1 MKMSAHSRTW
11 KSGARHHARRVAM
24 PLLVAA
30 LVLSSRLI
38 SAQDATQEAL
48 AQKVQQLTDAMARTQ
63 ALLEKSQQELQQM
76 RVQLSDLQRQIALG
90 STSTNVPAATTTSA
104 VAAPPPVESS
114 PDSPDSNAAAI
125 QDLRERQ
132 AIQETEIATQ
142 EQTKVESE
150 SKYPVKITGML
161 LLSGFINSSGVD
173 VASNPS
179 VATGGPGTAGATVR
193 QTILGIDARGPHIFG
208 ASSFADLRVDM
219 FGNSPL
225 TATPPSTTSSTIYNG
240 YYYNTNSSFVRLR
253 TAHAGLY
260 WDRTELSFALDRP
273 ILSPD
278 SPTSLTA
285 TAVPALAWSGNLW
298 TWNPQ
303 VVISQALA
311 RRDAAG
317 IELQAAVI
325 DVGDAP
331 LTPAVAPAAAPE
343 PFAPTSAEQS
353 SKPGVEARIAYGGPD
368 RDDGRAH
375 IGLGGFFAPHVSSLN
390 RNFDSWAGTM
400 DARIPLMTHL
410 EFSGNFY
417 RGAALGGLGAGGYK
431 DFAYAPNP
439 NAGGYYFKPLDDV
452 GGWAQLKAT
461 ASERLQFNATFGMD
475 NVIAGQLRHYYA
487 PTGSPTQNLARNRTY
502 TGNVIYSPSAYLLF
516 SLEYRHLES
525 APVEGLPNASNI
537 IGLGAGY
544 KF

>member
-1 MKMSAHSRTW
+1 
-11 KSGARHHARRVAM
+11 M

-30 LVLSSRLI
+30 LLLSARPVP
-38 SAQDATQEAL
+38 AQDATQDAL
-48 AQKVQQLTDAMARTQ
+48 AQKVLQLTDAMARTQ
-63 ALLEKSQQELQQM
+63 ALLEKSQQELQEM
-76 RVQLSDLQRQIALG
+76 RAQLGDLQRQIALG
-90 STSTNVPAATTTSA
+90 SPSTAVPGAITTSA
-104 VAAPPPVESS
+104 ALATPPAETS
-114 PDSPDSNAAAI
+114 PDSSDSNAAAI

-150 SKYPVKITGML
+150 SKYPVKITGL
-161 LLSGFINSSGVD
+161 LLMSGFKNTGGVD
-173 VASNPS
+173 LASNPS

-193 QTILGIDARGPHIFG
+193 QTVLGIDARGPHIFG
-208 ASSFADLRVDM
+208 ASSFADLRIDM
-219 FGNSPL
+219 FGNP
-225 TATPPSTTSSTIYNG
+225 ATSTTPTAIYSG
-240 YYYNTNSSFVRLR
+240 YYTANSSFVRLR

-303 VVISQALA
+303 VVVSQTVA
-311 RRDAAG
+311 RRGTAG
-317 IELQAAVI
+317 FELQAALI

-331 LTPAVAPAAAPE
+331 LTPAVAPTATPV
-343 PFAPTSAEQS
+343 PSAPTSAEQS
-353 SKPGVEARIAYGGPD
+353 SKPGVEARVAYGGPH

-375 IGLGGFFAPHVSSLN
+375 IGLGGFFAPHVSSFG
-390 RNFDSWAGTM
+390 RNFDSWAGTL
-400 DARIPLMTHL
+400 DARIPLRAHL

-417 RGAALGGLGAGGYK
+417 RGAALGGLGGGGYK
-431 DFAYAPNP
+431 DFAYASNP
-439 NAGGYYFKPLDDV
+439 ITLGYYFKPLDDI

-461 ASERLQFNATFGMD
+461 VNQRLQFNAAFGLD
-475 NVIAGQLRHYYA
+475 NVFSGQLRHYYLESNSA
-487 PTGSPTQNLARNRTY
+487 TQNLDRNRTY
-502 TGNVIYSPSAYLLF
+502 TGNVIYSPSTYLLF
-516 SLEYRHLES
+516 SFEYRHLES

>member
-1 MKMSAHSRTW
+1 
-11 KSGARHHARRVAM
+11 M
-24 PLLVAA
+24 PLLVA
-30 LVLSSRLI
+30 VLLLSARPVP
-38 SAQDATQEAL
+38 AQDAAQEAL

-76 RVQLSDLQRQIALG
+76 REQLNDLQRQMALG
-90 STSTNVPAATTTSA
+90 SPSTAAPASTETATTSVTT
-104 VAAPPPVESS
+104 AAPPSESS
-114 PDSPDSNAAAI
+114 PNSSDSNAAAI

-142 EQTKVESE
+142 EQTKVETE
-150 SKYPVKITGML
+150 SKYPVKITGMIL
-161 LLSGFINSSGVD
+161 MSGFKNTSGVD
-173 VASNPS
+173 LASNPS

-193 QTILGIDARGPHIFG
+193 QTVLGIDARGPHLFG
-208 ASSFADLRVDM
+208 ANSFADLRIDM
-219 FGNSPL
+219 FGSP
-225 TATPPSTTSSTIYNG
+225 AASTPTSYSG
-240 YYYNTNSSFVRLR
+240 YYIPNSAFVRLR

-303 VVISQALA
+303 VVISQTLA
-311 RRDAAG
+311 RHGAAG
-317 IELQAAVI
+317 VELQAALI

-331 LTPAVAPAAAPE
+331 LTPAVAPTATPVQS
-343 PFAPTSAEQS
+343 APTSAERS

-375 IGLGGFFAPHVSSLN
+375 IGLGGFFAPHVSSLG

-400 DARIPLMTHL
+400 DARIPLIAHL
-410 EFSGNFY
+410 EFSGDFY
-417 RGAALGGLGAGGYK
+417 RGAALGGLGGGGYK
-431 DFAYAPNP
+431 DFAYALNQTTL
-439 NAGGYYFKPLDDV
+439 GYYFKPLDDV

-461 ASERLQFNATFGMD
+461 ASERLQFNAAFGLD
-475 NVIAGQLRHYYA
+475 NVFSGQLRRYYVEG
-487 PTGSPTQNLARNRTY
+487 GSATQNLDRNRTY
-502 TGNVIYSPSAYLLF
+502 TSNVIYSPSAYLVF
-516 SLEYRHLES
+516 SFEYRHLES
-525 APVEGLPNASNI
+525 APVEGLPYASNI

>member
-1 MKMSAHSRTW
+1 MKMSAHNRTS
-11 KSGARHHARRVAM
+11 KSDACHCARRAVM

-30 LVLSSRLI
+30 LLLSARSVP
-38 SAQDATQEAL
+38 AQDATQGAL

-63 ALLEKSQQELQQM
+63 ALLEKSQQELQEM
-76 RVQLSDLQRQIALG
+76 RAQLSDLQRQIASG
-90 STSTNVPAATTTSA
+90 NPSTAGPAATTSA
-104 VAAPPPVESS
+104 VGPGSASEPS
-114 PDSPDSNAAAI
+114 PDSSDSTDAAI

-150 SKYPVKITGML
+150 SKYPVKITGL
-161 LLSGFINSSGVD
+161 LLMSGFVNSSGVD
-173 VASNPS
+173 LASNPS

-208 ASSFADLRVDM
+208 ASSFADLRIDM
-219 FGNSPL
+219 FGNPA
-225 TATPPSTTSSTIYNG
+225 TATTPASIYSG
-240 YYYNTNSSFVRLR
+240 YYTTNSSFVRLR

-303 VVISQALA
+303 VVISQTLA
-311 RRDAAG
+311 RHGAADF
-317 IELQAAVI
+317 ELQAAVI

-331 LTPAVAPAAAPE
+331 LTPAVAPTATPV
-343 PFAPTSAEQS
+343 PSAPTSAEQS
-353 SKPGVEARIAYGGPD
+353 SKPGVEARVTYGGHD

-375 IGLGGFFAPHVSSLN
+375 IGLGGFFAPHVSSLG

-400 DARIPLMTHL
+400 DARVPLMAHL

-439 NAGGYYFKPLDDV
+439 NTGGYYFKPLDDV

-461 ASERLQFNATFGMD
+461 ASERLQFNAAVGLD
-475 NVIAGQLRHYYA
+475 NVIAGQLRHYYVEGA
-487 PTGSPTQNLARNRTY
+487 SATQNLARNRTY

-516 SLEYRHLES
+516 SFEYRHLES

>member
-1 MKMSAHSRTW
+1 M
-11 KSGARHHARRVAM
+11 AM

-30 LVLSSRLI
+30 LVLPARPV
-38 SAQDATQEAL
+38 SAQDAAQQAL
-48 AQKVQQLTDAMARTQ
+48 AQKVQQLTYAMARTQ
-63 ALLEKSQQELQQM
+63 ALLEKSQQEMQEM
-76 RVQLSDLQRQIALG
+76 RAQLSDLQRQIALG
-90 STSTNVPAATTTSA
+90 NPSNAVPAPAPSETQTTSEATA
-104 VAAPPPVESS
+104 VQPPQTS
-114 PDSPDSNAAAI
+114 PDSSDLNAAAI

-150 SKYPVKITGML
+150 SKYPVKITGL
-161 LLSGFINSSGVD
+161 LLMSGFKNTAGVD
-173 VASNPS
+173 LASNPS
-179 VATGGPGTAGATVR
+179 VATGGPGSAGATVR

-219 FGNSPL
+219 FGNPA
-225 TATPPSTTSSTIYNG
+225 TATTPSTIYSG
-240 YYYNTNSSFVRLR
+240 YYTTNSSFVRLR

-273 ILSPD
+273 LLSPD

-285 TAVPALAWSGNLW
+285 TALPALAWSGNLW

-303 VVISQALA
+303 VVIAQTLA
-311 RRDAAG
+311 RRGTAG
-317 IELQAAVI
+317 FELQAALI

-331 LTPAVAPAAAPE
+331 LTPAVAPTATPQ
-343 PFAPTSAEQS
+343 PSAPTSAEQS

-368 RDDGRAH
+368 HDDGRAH
-375 IGLGGFFAPHVSSLN
+375 IGLGGFFAPHFSSLG

-400 DARIPLMTHL
+400 DARIPLMAHL

-439 NAGGYYFKPLDDV
+439 NTGGYYFKPLDDV

-461 ASERLQFNATFGMD
+461 ASERLQFNAAFGLD
-475 NVIAGQLRHYYA
+475 NVIAGELRHYYVEG
-487 PTGSPTQNLARNRTY
+487 GSATQNLARNRTY

-525 APVEGLPNASNI
+525 APIEGLPNASNI

>member
-1 MKMSAHSRTW
+1 MKMSAHNRAS
-11 KSGARHHARRVAM
+11 KSGARHCARRVVM

-30 LVLSSRLI
+30 LSLSSRPVP
-38 SAQDATQEAL
+38 AQDAAPETL

-63 ALLEKSQQELQQM
+63 ALLEKSRQELQQM
-76 RVQLSDLQRQIALG
+76 RAQLGDLQRQIALG
-90 STSTNVPAATTTSA
+90 SPSTAAPAASAATTTSA
-104 VAAPPPVESS
+104 VAAPLPAESS
-114 PDSPDSNAAAI
+114 PDSSDSNAAAI

-150 SKYPVKITGML
+150 SKYPVKITGLL
-161 LLSGFINSSGVD
+161 LLSSFINSSGVD
-173 VASNPS
+173 LASNPS
-179 VATGGPGTAGATVR
+179 VATGGAGSAGATVR
-193 QTILGIDARGPHIFG
+193 QTILGIDARGPHVFG

-219 FGNSPL
+219 FGNP
-225 TATPPSTTSSTIYNG
+225 ATSTTPTAIYSG
-240 YYYNTNSSFVRLR
+240 YYTTNSSFVRLR

-303 VVISQALA
+303 VVISQTLA
-311 RRDAAG
+311 RRG
-317 IELQAAVI
+317 TTGVELQAALI
-325 DVGDAP
+325 DIGDAP
-331 LTPAVAPAAAPE
+331 LTPAVAPTAAPE
-343 PFAPTSAEQS
+343 PSAPTSAEQS
-353 SKPGVEARIAYGGPD
+353 SKPGVEARIAYGGHD
-368 RDDGRAH
+368 RDDGHAH
-375 IGLGGFFAPHVSSLN
+375 IGLGGFFAPHVSSLG

-400 DARIPLMTHL
+400 DARIPLMAHL

-431 DFAYAPNP
+431 DFAYFPNP
-439 NAGGYYFKPLDDV
+439 AGGYYFKPLDDV

-461 ASERLQFNATFGMD
+461 AGERLQFNAAIGMD
-475 NVIAGQLRHYYA
+475 NVVAGELRHYYA
-487 PTGSPTQNLARNRTY
+487 PTGSTMQNLARNRTY
-502 TGNVIYSPSAYLLF
+502 TGNVIYSPSAYLLL

-525 APVEGLPNASNI
+525 APVEGLPNASDI
-537 IGLGAGY
+537 IGFGAGY

>member
-1 MKMSAHSRTW
+1 
-11 KSGARHHARRVAM
+11 M

-30 LVLSSRLI
+30 LLLSARPVP
-38 SAQDATQEAL
+38 AQDATQEDLAQQAL

-63 ALLEKSQQELQQM
+63 ALLEKSQMELQQM
-76 RVQLSDLQRQIALG
+76 REQLSDLQRQIALG
-90 STSTNVPAATTTSA
+90 SPSTAAPAVPAPGPSDATTTSA
-104 VAAPPPVESS
+104 VAPAPASEPSQNSS
-114 PDSPDSNAAAI
+114 DSTDAAI

-150 SKYPVKITGML
+150 SKYPVKITGMIL
-161 LLSGFINSSGVD
+161 MSGFKNTGGVD
-173 VASNPS
+173 LASNPS
-179 VATGGPGTAGATVR
+179 VATGGTGTAGATVR
-193 QTILGIDARGPHIFG
+193 QTILGFDARGPHLFG
-208 ASSFADLRVDM
+208 ASSFADLRIDM
-219 FGNSPL
+219 FGSP
-225 TATPPSTTSSTIYNG
+225 AASTPTNYSG
-240 YYYNTNSSFVRLR
+240 YYIPNSAFVRLR

-303 VVISQALA
+303 VVVSHTFAPQALA
-311 RRDAAG
+311 RRGAAG
-317 IELQAAVI
+317 VELQGALI

-331 LTPAVAPAAAPE
+331 LTPAVAPTTAPN
-343 PFAPTSAEQS
+343 PTAPTSAERS

-375 IGLGGFFAPHVSSLN
+375 IGVGGYFAPHVSSLG
-390 RNFDSWAGTM
+390 RDFDSWAGTM
-400 DARIPLMTHL
+400 DVRIPLIAHL

-431 DFAYAPNP
+431 DFAYAQNQTTL
-439 NAGGYYFKPLDDV
+439 GYYFKPLDDV

-461 ASERLQFNATFGMD
+461 ANQRLQFNAAIGLD
-475 NVIAGQLRHYYA
+475 NVFSGQLRHYYVEG
-487 PTGSPTQNLARNRTY
+487 GSATQNLDRNRTY
-502 TGNVIYSPSAYLLF
+502 TGNVIYSPSAYLVF
-516 SLEYRHLES
+516 SFEYRHLES
-525 APVEGLPNASNI
+525 APVEGLPYASNI

>member
-1 MKMSAHSRTW
+1 MKTSAHNRAW
-11 KSGARHHARRVAM
+11 KSGARRYARRVAM

-30 LVLSSRLI
+30 LVLPARPVL
-38 SAQDATQEAL
+38 AQDAAQQGL

-76 RVQLSDLQRQIALG
+76 RAQLSDLQRQIALADP
-90 STSTNVPAATTTSA
+90 STAAPAAEAATTTA
-104 VAAPPPVESS
+104 ETAAPPSEPS
-114 PDSPDSNAAAI
+114 PDSSDSTTAAI

-150 SKYPVKITGML
+150 SKYPVKITGLILM
-161 LLSGFINSSGVD
+161 SGFKNTSGVD
-173 VASNPS
+173 LASNPS

-193 QTILGIDARGPHIFG
+193 QTILGFDARGPHIFG

-219 FGNSPL
+219 FGSP
-225 TATPPSTTSSTIYNG
+225 AASTPTSYSG
-240 YYYNTNSSFVRLR
+240 YYIPDSAFVRLR

-260 WDRTELSFALDRP
+260 WDRTELSFSLDRP

-278 SPTSLTA
+278 SPNSLTA

-303 VVISQALA
+303 VVVSQTLA
-311 RRDAAG
+311 RRGTAG
-317 IELQAAVI
+317 VELQAALI
-325 DVGDAP
+325 DVADAP
-331 LTPAVAPAAAPE
+331 LTPAVAPTSATPE
-343 PFAPTSAEQS
+343 PSAPTSAEQS
-353 SKPGVEARIAYGGPD
+353 SKPGVEARIAYGGHD
-368 RDDGRAH
+368 RDDCRAH
-375 IGLGGFFAPHVSSLN
+375 IGLGGFFAPHLSSLG
-390 RNFDSWAGTM
+390 RSFDSWAGTL
-400 DARIPLMTHL
+400 DARVPLVAHL
-410 EFSGNFY
+410 EFSGDFY
-417 RGAALGGLGAGGYK
+417 RGAALGGLGGGGYK
-431 DFAYAPNP
+431 DFAYAPNVTT
-439 NAGGYYFKPLDDV
+439 GGYYFKPLDDV

-461 ASERLQFNATFGMD
+461 ASERLQFNAAFGLD
-475 NVIAGQLRHYYA
+475 NVIAGELRHYYVEG
-487 PTGSPTQNLARNRTY
+487 GSATQNLARNRTY

-537 IGLGAGY
+537 IGVAAGY